1 MVVQMVA
8 NMSDYTC
15 DNWVVIKMKGDDPHY
30 RLLVGTSGGY
40 LDGDSWRMNSGI
52 TKVEE
57 DEECYYFYGSS
68 GSRYRCYKESYT
80 LRMNNAHIWTQLQ
93 GMHDDKVEM
102 MPEDTDWMNM
112 DWIISY
118 HEVS

>member
-1 MVVQMVA
+1 MLARKNTTMFGLTIKHFGVKTFLEILEKL
-8 NMSDYTC
+8 MSDYNC

-57 DEECYYFYGSS
+57 TDDYYYS
-68 GSRYRCYKESYT
+68 
-80 LRMNNAHIWTQLQ
+80 
-93 GMHDDKVEM
+93 
-102 MPEDTDWMNM
+102 
-112 DWIISY
+112 
-118 HEVS
+118 

>member
-1 MVVQMVA
+1 MTE
-8 NMSDYTC
+8 YTC
-15 DNWVVIKMKGDDPHY
+15 ANWVVIKMKGDDPHY

-57 DEECYYFYGSS
+57 DDGAYYFSGFS
-68 GSRYRCYKESYT
+68 GSRYRCGKGSYM
-80 LRMNNAHIWTQLQ
+80 LRMNNAHIWFQLQ
-93 GMHDDKVEM
+93 ERNGDKVEM

-112 DWIISY
+112 DWIIS
-118 HEVS
+118 

>member
-1 MVVQMVA
+1 
-8 NMSDYTC
+8 MSDYTC

-52 TKVEE
+52 TGVEKQA
-57 DEECYYFYGSS
+57 YLYGFYGSS
-68 GSRYRCYKESYT
+68 GSVYWCHQGGYG
-80 LRMNNAHIWTQLQ
+80 LRMNNAGVYNQLKERF
-93 GMHDDKVEM
+93 GDTVEL

-112 DWIISY
+112 DWIIT
-118 HEVS
+118 